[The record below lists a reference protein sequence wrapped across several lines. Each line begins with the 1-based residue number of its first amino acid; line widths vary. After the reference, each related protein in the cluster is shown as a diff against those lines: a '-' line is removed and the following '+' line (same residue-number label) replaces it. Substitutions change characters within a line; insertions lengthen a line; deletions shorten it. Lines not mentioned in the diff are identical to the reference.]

1 MICRGVSMLV
11 QTAGEA
17 SVQLSDRVTG
27 GVLVALGGLAAWG
40 GSRLPAVPGQD
51 VGPAAFP
58 MLIGSGL
65 VGCGVLIA
73 LGIGRSFEAPEEA
86 EAPHPWWYGLRALVP
101 PALLIFYMLASERL
115 GFLLTAAIMVF
126 AAALALGARLSLAVP
141 LALAAPPLVH
151 LAFYKL
157 LRVPLP
163 EGLLAAP
170 W

>member
-1 MICRGVSMLV
+1 MQV
-11 QTAGEA
+11 T
-17 SVQLSDRVTG
+17 DRITG
-27 GVLVALGGLAAWG
+27 GVLVALGAAAAWF

-58 MLIGSGL
+58 MVIGFGLIG
-65 VGCGVLIA
+65 CGALIA
-73 LGIGRSFEAPEEA
+73 LGIGQSFEVPDKPETSA
-86 EAPHPWWYGLRALVP
+86 ATRPPLGTIGILVP
-101 PALLIFYMLASERL
+101 PALLLFYALASETL
-115 GFLLTAAIMVF
+115 GFLLTAGLMVLV
-126 AAALALGARLSLAVP
+126 AGLALGSRLAIAIPVAIVAP
-141 LALAAPPLVH
+141 LLVH

>member
-1 MICRGVSMLV
+1 VH
-11 QTAGEA
+11 
-17 SVQLSDRVTG
+17 LSDRVTG
-27 GVLVALGGLAAWG
+27 AVLVALGGAAALV

-65 VGCGVLIA
+65 IICGALIIFR
-73 LGIGRSFEAPEEA
+73 IGQSFEVPEEEDA
-86 EAPHPWWYGLRALVP
+86 GPGPWRLGGLRALIP
-101 PALLIFYMLASERL
+101 PALLLFSVLASEPL
-115 GFLLTAAIMVF
+115 GFLLTAGIIVF
-126 AAALALGARLSLAVP
+126 VAATALGARPRLALP
-141 LALAAPPLVH
+141 LALVAPLLVH

-163 EGLLAAP
+163 AGILPAP

>member
-1 MICRGVSMLV
+1 V
-11 QTAGEA
+11 Q
-17 SVQLSDRVTG
+17 VSDRISG
-27 GVLVALGGLAAWG
+27 GVLVALGAAAALF

-58 MLIGSGL
+58 MVIGFGL
-65 VGCGVLIA
+65 VACGTLIA
-73 LGIGRSFEAPEEA
+73 LGIGRGFEVPEAPE
-86 EAPHPWWYGLRALVP
+86 PGPPPSRLSQLRVLVP
-101 PALLIFYMLASERL
+101 PTLLVFYALASEPL
-115 GFLLTAAIMVF
+115 GFLLTAATVVLV
-126 AAALALGARLSLAVP
+126 AALALGARLSLALP
-141 LALAAPPLVH
+141 LAVAGPLLVH